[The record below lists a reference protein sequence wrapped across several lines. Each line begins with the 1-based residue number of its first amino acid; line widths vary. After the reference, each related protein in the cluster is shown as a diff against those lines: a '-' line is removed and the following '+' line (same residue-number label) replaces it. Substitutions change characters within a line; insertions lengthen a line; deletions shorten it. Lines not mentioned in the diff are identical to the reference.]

1 MSSIYDENEFFID
14 ELIQTQESEKVRDDI
29 TLIGELWTKTRYI
42 KGKKDS
48 YRFYYHIYVLR
59 TTPINSDEVVKYS
72 REVVKSPLINNEFVA
87 KSELT
92 KQFNNILKFILNYG
106 ELFRG

>member
-1 MSSIYDENEFFID
+1 MSSIYDENEFFLD
-14 ELIQTQESEKVRDDI
+14 EFIQIQESERVRDDI

-59 TTPINSDEVVKYS
+59 TTPINADEVVKYS
-72 REVVKSPLINNEFVA
+72 REVVKSPLINGELVA
-87 KSELT
+87 KLELT

-106 ELFRG
+106 EFFRC